1 MMKSTINGAKG
12 LKTQKA
18 RMSAALNAKMGD
30 ILKYSQTLPESV
42 RRQMAHRPYRLRSE
56 KGEETDEQT

>member
-12 LKTQKA
+12 LKTHKA
-18 RMSAALNAKMGD
+18 KMSAALNAKADD
-30 ILKYSQTLPESV
+30 ILKYSHKLPESV
-42 RRQMAHRPYRLRSE
+42 RQQMAHRPYRLRSE